1 MPGFGFGKRPKP
13 RRFDYI
19 PRYYDEAK
27 EELQNRLD
35 KYDESISKEEMAK
48 HRIRSGLRNKYYAD
62 PAYRKGQVNK
72 SNLRLVYIIIILFF
86 VTYLIIKS
94 ERFVRI
100 IESLS

>member
-1 MPGFGFGKRPKP
+1 MPGIGFGKRPKP

-27 EELQNRLD
+27 EELQSRLD
-35 KYDESISKEEMAK
+35 QYDDSISREDMAK
-48 HRIRSGLRNKYYAD
+48 RRIRSGLRNKYQAD
-62 PAYRKGQVNK
+62 PSFRKGQVNK

-86 VTYLIIKS
+86 VTYLILKS
-94 ERFVRI
+94 ERFVRL

>member
-1 MPGFGFGKRPKP
+1 MAGFGFGKRPRP

-19 PRYYDEAK
+19 PRFYDEAK
-27 EELQNRLD
+27 EELQSRLD
-35 KYDESISKEEMAK
+35 QHNETMSKEDMAK
-48 HRIRSGLRNKYYAD
+48 QRIRSGLRNKYYAD
-62 PAYRKGQVNK
+62 PAYRESQVNK

-86 VTYLIIKS
+86 ITYLIIKS